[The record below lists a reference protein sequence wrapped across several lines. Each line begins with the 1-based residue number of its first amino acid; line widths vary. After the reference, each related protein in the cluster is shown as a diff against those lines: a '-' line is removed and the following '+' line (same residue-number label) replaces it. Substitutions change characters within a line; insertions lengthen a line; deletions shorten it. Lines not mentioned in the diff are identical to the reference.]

1 MNKSFGWSFIQSSWI
16 FSIDLETGKRQCP
29 FLKAVHFISCGP
41 FNTSLPFPLFITNAA
56 TSLKL
61 HVPPPQLQSG
71 FNCIIVLICFRAG
84 LWLPNI
90 RDFNNRY
97 CLLSSAFV
105 PWSYDHYLSSRKRIA
120 GGSQQDKFPS
130 LSHAFKMLTAYAL
143 PCNSSLKG
151 VSYRHFLGCSA
162 LTPYVMNLFL
172 FNLL

>member
-1 MNKSFGWSFIQSSWI
+1 MQFVGCW
-16 FSIDLETGKRQCP
+16 
-29 FLKAVHFISCGP
+29 P
-41 FNTSLPFPLFITNAA
+41 FNTTLSFPFPFIRNSAA
-56 TSLKL
+56 SLKL
-61 HVPPPQLQSG
+61 YVPPPQLKSG

-105 PWSYDHYLSSRKRIA
+105 PRSYDHYLSSRKRIA

-143 PCNSSLKG
+143 SCNSSLTG
-151 VSYRHFLGCSA
+151 VSRRHFLGCST
-162 LTPYVMNLFL
+162 LTPYIIYLFL
-172 FNLL
+172 LNLVLRTLECVYF